1 MCMAMRTCWDCQ
13 RFGQGCEGM
22 LLEEDR
28 RNNMDVECRRFIPNE
43 WARDIYQRE
52 GTRRL

>member
-1 MCMAMRTCWDCQ
+1 MRVLMRTCWDCR
-13 RFGQGCEGM
+13 RFGEGCEGM
-22 LLEEDR
+22 LLDGAR
-28 RNNMDVECRRFIPNE
+28 RNRMDVECPRFVPNA

>member
-1 MCMAMRTCWDCQ
+1 MPMYTCWDCQ

-22 LLEEDR
+22 LLDGDR
-28 RNNMDVECRRFIPNE
+28 RNNMDAECPRFIRNG
-43 WARDIYQRE
+43 WARDIYQRS